1 METEE
6 IVTQTAKVWLDEN
19 GILRV
24 TSLPGATQTLAQ
36 AHENMSVEVQ
46 LSGGK
51 RRPLLVDLRGMKS
64 FDRDARAYYA
74 GQEAAKYQSAIAL
87 LIGSPLSRVIGNF
100 FIGFNKP
107 AMPTRLFTSE
117 LEALEWLKE
126 FLT

>member
-6 IVTQTAKVWLDEN
+6 IVTQTAKIWLDEN

-46 LSGGK
+46 LSRGK

-74 GQEAAKYQSAIAL
+74 GQEAAKFQSAVAL

-100 FIGFNKP
+100 FIGFNKTV
-107 AMPTRLFTSE
+107 MPTRLFTLE
-117 LEALEWLKE
+117 AEALEWLKG
-126 FLT
+126 FLE